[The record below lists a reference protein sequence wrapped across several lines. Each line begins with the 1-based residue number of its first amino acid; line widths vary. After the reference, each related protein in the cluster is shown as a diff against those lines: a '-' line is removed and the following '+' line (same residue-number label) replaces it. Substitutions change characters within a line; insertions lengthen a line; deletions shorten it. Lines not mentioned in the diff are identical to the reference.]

1 MSGCDQS
8 HIADSDDLP
17 LALVFEEGL
26 PLARLLQFMVHKPVA
41 HCNVANFNAIIR
53 KKFVCQSCASKYF
66 AQLRLLDVKSTAH

>member
-41 HCNVANFNAIIR
+41 NFNAIIR